1 MSKVG
6 RAARAREAAR
16 LKKPPPGARR
26 RGKPS
31 SRRARE
37 NHKAKALEAA
47 RSGNRAAAQQLF
59 GKAICVT
66 HAMVRKLIGA
76 LRERGV
82 DYVVA
87 PYEVTARAV
96 ARAVARVPFSLL
108 GTFPLRLRSSRR
120 ARRTRSSRRSRA
132 RAPSTSS

>member
-1 MSKVG
+1 M
-6 RAARAREAAR
+6 
-16 LKKPPPGARR
+16 KKPPPGARR
-26 RGKPS
+26 CGKPS

-96 ARAVARVPFSLL
+96 VRAVARAVARVPFSLL

>member
-1 MSKVG
+1 M
-6 RAARAREAAR
+6 
-16 LKKPPPGARR
+16 KKPPPGARR

-96 ARAVARVPFSLL
+96 ARVPFSLL